1 MASKALNDLAHL
13 PFHCPVLL
21 FCIWQTLLS
30 IGHQTGNAW
39 YTVTRLMS
47 ITALWKGYHF
57 LSLFY
62 PRWGNRDSL
71 THLLSGRVRI
81 WIWAFSF
88 LPTLQVRSDLAVLAH
103 TLPPSLCSVHVFWMD
118 SDGMIQGSVMEG
130 QRKLQRSAFLC
141 HHSDEV
147 KGQAGRGGGEAT
159 SLTETRVVFLSKM
172 RRLSLVI
179 PDSDLNNFFR
189 C

>member
-1 MASKALNDLAHL
+1 
-13 PFHCPVLL
+13 
-21 FCIWQTLLS
+21 
-30 IGHQTGNAW
+30 
-39 YTVTRLMS
+39 
-47 ITALWKGYHF
+47 
-57 LSLFY
+57 
-62 PRWGNRDSL
+62 
-71 THLLSGRVRI
+71 
-81 WIWAFSF
+81 
-88 LPTLQVRSDLAVLAH
+88 
-103 TLPPSLCSVHVFWMD
+103 
-118 SDGMIQGSVMEG
+118 MIQGSVMED

-147 KGQAGRGGGEAT
+147 KGQAGRGGGKAT